1 MKKRVG
7 LGALLVL
14 GGTVGVGAALILAA
28 FITGTSVSAT
38 DIHALIVKTG
48 PDPVWDGD
56 TEICDDCEVVGNVYL
71 HNCGATLQVVFTPT
85 TPNMLDE
92 VHACVAISSDFDWLP
107 PGNRRKCEGLDALSY
122 FGAAECDAGSCT
134 IEIAANG
141 DLGCWDWVFVQAH
154 AAMEDRETAY
164 GEEWKGG
171 FWAEV
176 TCCGC

>member
-1 MKKRVG
+1 MKKRVALG
-7 LGALLVL
+7 ALVALAGVVSLGALLMW
-14 GGTVGVGAALILAA
+14 GPFGNAPSA
-28 FITGTSVSAT
+28 SAT

-85 TPNMLDE
+85 TANMLDE
-92 VHACVAISSDFDWLP
+92 VHACVAMEDFDWLP
-107 PGNRRKCEGLDALSY
+107 PGNRRKCEDVGGH

-134 IEIAANG
+134 VEITANG
-141 DLGCWDWVFVQAH
+141 SLQCGARVFVQAH
-154 AAMEDRETAY
+154 AAMEDGETAY
-164 GEEWKGG
+164 GDEWKGG

>member
-1 MKKRVG
+1 MKRRVG
-7 LGALLVL
+7 LGALVVL
-14 GGTVGVGAALILAA
+14 AGVVSLGALLMWGPVGSTPEA
-28 FITGTSVSAT
+28 SAT
-38 DIHALIVKTG
+38 DIHPLIVKTG
-48 PDPVWDGD
+48 PDPVWNGV
-56 TEICDDCEVVGNVYL
+56 TCDDCEVVGNVYL
-71 HNCGATLQVVFTPT
+71 NVCDATLQVVFTPT
-85 TPNMLDE
+85 TANMLDE

-141 DLGCWDWVFVQAH
+141 GLECGARVFVQAH
-154 AAMEDRETAY
+154 AAMEDGETAY
-164 GEEWKGG
+164 GDEWKGG